1 LNVLPK
7 LLLTIVLLLSVA
19 STLLAQKAAYRHY
32 YRGAMLYAEGQFR
45 QAEGHF
51 RQAAEIIP
59 DNFYFTSAYAL
70 ALSRS
75 GQYESGRLL
84 LQKAGG
90 FIALKDPERVSK
102 LASWHFFQGMSH
114 LYGGRAG
121 YAAAPIRKAIELMQ
135 AKPDDRQLSILYNA
149 LGYATLLHQGQ
160 GSHVKAGIAPHFHV
174 QRRSM
179 ERAAQYFEEA
189 LRHDA
194 TNAVAL
200 QNYRTLAD
208 TLGLPPGQFAA
219 QADSLNQRRLL
230 DPIFSSMPANIDRTL
245 QLGQFEEVLFL
256 VDISGSMVME
266 KVICLN
272 QDRFDVMKEM
282 ALYLTDKMPET
293 TRLGLATIGGDCAKT
308 PLKWM
313 PTGSLSKKEMKE
325 ELRFLYP
332 DGTTPLLTM
341 LVKAPELL
349 SAQDSVSKSIFLI
362 SDGENVCKVG
372 DLDICEWAAGLAG
385 KNITIH
391 VLTFLESGLHN
402 TGAFAE
408 YTCLAENTGGK
419 VVYIDNYR
427 CTTQLF
433 DFNLLETCN
442 LAIPPLQRSQCWGAA
457 VKDLWAIFLE
467 K

>member
-1 LNVLPK
+1 MQ
-7 LLLTIVLLLSVA
+7 
-19 STLLAQKAAYRHY
+19 AQKAAYRHY
-32 YRGAMLYAEGQFR
+32 YRGAMMYAEGQFR
-45 QAEGHF
+45 QAEDQF
-51 RQAAEIIP
+51 RQAAAIIP
-59 DNFYFTSAYAL
+59 NNFYFATAYGL

-75 GQYESGRLL
+75 GDYESGRLM
-84 LQKAGG
+84 LQKAGA
-90 FIALKDPERVSK
+90 FIAPKDPERISK
-102 LASWHFFQGMSH
+102 LASWHFFQGMAH

-121 YAAAPIRKAIELMQ
+121 YATAPIRRAIELLQ
-135 AKPDDRQLSILYNA
+135 QKPEGRQLSICYNA

-179 ERAAQYFEEA
+179 ERAAAYFEQA
-189 LRHDA
+189 LRYDA
-194 TNAVAL
+194 TNALAL

-208 TLGLPPGQFAA
+208 TLGLPPGNFAA
-219 QADSLNQRRLL
+219 QADSATQRRLL
-230 DPIFSSMPANIDRTL
+230 DPVFSSMPANIDRTL

-282 ALYLTDKMPET
+282 ALYLADKMPDS
-293 TRLGLATIGGDCAKT
+293 TRLGLATIGGDCDKT

-313 PTGSLSKKEMKE
+313 PVGSLSKKEMKE

-341 LVKAPELL
+341 MVKAPELL

-362 SDGENVCKVG
+362 SDGENVCKMG

-391 VLTFLESGLHN
+391 VLTFLESGLRN

-442 LAIPPLQRSQCWGAA
+442 LAIPKLQRSQCWGPA